1 MKTLYHP
8 NSRDL
13 SIEVADADVDAYVA
27 QGWRK
32 TPKNFDKVDAQ
43 PDPTTATANSS
54 ASGEDKKKEV
64 I

>member
-13 SIEVADADVDAYVA
+13 AIEVADEAVDAYVA

-32 TPKNFDKVDAQ
+32 TKRPDKDAPAATPKN
-43 PDPTTATANSS
+43 TTTTTPPL
-54 ASGEDKKKEV
+54 SGEDNKKEG
-64 I
+64 